1 MLAIAIGTVGG
12 FVFNWL
18 KMPLAWMLGS
28 CVFSTVAA
36 FAGLRIGMRV
46 RLRQGMI
53 IIMGVLLGSGFTPD
67 LVQQLG
73 KWALSLGVL
82 TRHDHDRRDAGLFL
96 VPPLHQLGQGRP
108 ATSPPCRAG

>member
-1 MLAIAIGTVGG
+1 MLALLIGTIGG

-18 KMPLAWMLGS
+18 RMPLAWMLGS
-28 CVFSTVAA
+28 CLFSTVAA

-53 IIMGVLLGSGFTPD
+53 IILGVLLGSGFTPD
-67 LVQQLG
+67 LVQRLG
-73 KWALSLGVL
+73 QWAVSLGVL
-82 TRHDHDRRDAGLFL
+82 TGMTLTGASLCYLWLRRIHRLE
-96 VPPLHQLGQGRP
+96 PRRP